1 MFLVTGITG
10 NVGGAA
16 ARQLTKN
23 GHAVRALARDP
34 KKAAAWSAQGV
45 DVRQGEFTEVS
56 SLAEALQGAE
66 GAYLMLPPLLSPS
79 PGFPEAKAMIAA
91 FREALGKAPPKRL
104 VVLSSIG
111 SQQTSKLGHITTTHL
126 LEQGLSDLPCP
137 TAFVRAGSFLE
148 NYSYALNVAAATGTF
163 DTFLDPIDRRY
174 PMIAAEDIGREVARL
189 LTGNW
194 SGKKVIEL
202 GSPMSA
208 RDLAGAMSEALGRPV
223 EARSI
228 PRDQWTGRLQAQG
241 MQPNWIAMF
250 EEMED
255 GFNSGWIGF
264 GVPGTEPVAG
274 TITATEFF
282 TRIRRAGA

>member
-16 ARQLTKN
+16 ARRLTKN
-23 GHAVRALARDP
+23 GRAVRALARDP
-34 KKAAAWSAQGV
+34 KKASTWSELGV
-45 DVRQGEFTEVS
+45 EVRQGDFGDVAKLT
-56 SLAEALQGAE
+56 EALQGVEA
-66 GAYLMLPPLLSPS
+66 AYLMVPPLLSPS
-79 PGFPEAKAMIAA
+79 PDFSEAKAMIAV
-91 FREALGKAPPKRL
+91 FREALGKALPKRI
-104 VVLSSIG
+104 VVLSSVG
-111 SQQTSKLGHITTTHL
+111 SQQTSKLGLITSTHL

-148 NYSYALNVAAATGTF
+148 NYSYALQVAAATGTF
-163 DTFLDPIDRRY
+163 ETFLDPIDRRY
-174 PMIAAEDIGREVARL
+174 PMIAAEDIGNEVARL
-189 LTGNW
+189 LMGGW

-202 GSPMSA
+202 GSPTSA
-208 RDLAGAMSEALGRPV
+208 RDLAGAMGEALGRPV

-228 PRDQWTGRLQAQG
+228 PRDQWTARLQAQG
-241 MQPNWIAMF
+241 MPAGWIAMF

-255 GFNSGWIGF
+255 GFNSGWIDF

-282 TRIRRAGA
+282 TRLRRAA